1 MSEIKDYAVE
11 HHVPIIR
18 DGGLE
23 FLLQTVSE
31 GHYRDILELGTAIGY
46 SAINMAKISKDI
58 QIDTIERNPEMFE
71 QAQINVQKENLAD
84 QIHLNFGEIKDFVPN
99 KKYDFIFV
107 DAAKGQYYNYLNQFI
122 DYLLPEGIMFFDNM
136 EFHGMVKNPELTK
149 NRNTRQLVKKIKN
162 FRDKVQEDPRFDII
176 LYEDIGDGILILSR
190 RKDYE
195 I

>member
-1 MSEIKDYAVE
+1 MSDIKEYARE
-11 HHVPIIR
+11 NHVPIIR

-23 FLLQTVSE
+23 FLLETVKK
-31 GHYRDILELGTAIGY
+31 GGYHDILELGTAIGY
-46 SAINMAKISKDI
+46 SAINMARLSSAI
-58 QIDTIERNPEMFE
+58 QIDTIERNPEMYE
-71 QAQINVQKENLAD
+71 QAQKNVAEAQLED
-84 QIHLNFGEIKDFVPN
+84 QIHLHFGEIKEYVPT
-99 KKYDFIFV
+99 KQFDFIFV

-122 DYLLPEGIMFFDNM
+122 DYLKPDGMMFFDNIA
-136 EFHGMVKNPELTK
+136 FHGMVEHPELTK

-176 LYEDIGDGILILSR
+176 LYENVGDGILILTR